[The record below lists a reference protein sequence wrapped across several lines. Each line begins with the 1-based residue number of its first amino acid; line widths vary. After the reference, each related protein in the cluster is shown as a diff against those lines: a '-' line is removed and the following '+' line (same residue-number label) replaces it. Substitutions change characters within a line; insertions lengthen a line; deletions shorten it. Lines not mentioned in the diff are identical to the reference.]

1 MGAANLLVFMGDED
15 NEPFLRLQY
24 EEWKKHCTPSILVA
38 RDAGPILTLAFVGLV
53 VIIICLTLA
62 YVFAVMH

>member
-15 NEPFLRLQY
+15 NEPFLKLQY

-38 RDAGPILTLAFVGLV
+38 RDASPILTLAFVGLV
-53 VIIICLTLA
+53 ITIICLTLA
-62 YVFAVMH
+62 YILAVMH